1 MMWIK
6 TANALHEEALR
17 HTARAGL
24 SRSADENMAHYTI
37 SVILDSL
44 SRALLLAIP
53 EKDRVME
60 EEPRR

>member
-1 MMWIK
+1 
-6 TANALHEEALR
+6 
-17 HTARAGL
+17 
-24 SRSADENMAHYTI
+24 MAHYTI